1 MTRTFVGGLL
11 IAMCLTHLLWA
22 CAVQAQ
28 GEYQY
33 TIRAGDILKI
43 TIWGHDDLSKEYPVD
58 DDGFVPFPLVGRVRA
73 SGLTT
78 KTLAARLTEV
88 LEKDY
93 LVNPQVMVVV
103 KEYFFNP
110 RNAGV
115 MEQPSG
121 VGEVGAIAC
130 GDALRLMIKVDPAT
144 ELITDARFETLVVSP
159 VPVALIDVPMLLIH
173 WTPNDK
179 SDEYRPPRNCCQST
193 AGTSSGG
200 CPEGIIVA
208 LAERRS

>member
-1 MTRTFVGGLL
+1 VTRTFVVGLL
-11 IAMCLTHLLWA
+11 IAVCLAPLVDA
-22 CAVQAQ
+22 RAVQAQ

-43 TIWGHDDLSKEYPVD
+43 TVWGQEDLSKEYPVD

-110 RNAGV
+110 A
-115 MEQPSG
+115 P
-121 VGEVGAIAC
+121 
-130 GDALRLMIKVDPAT
+130 
-144 ELITDARFETLVVSP
+144 
-159 VPVALIDVPMLLIH
+159 
-173 WTPNDK
+173 
-179 SDEYRPPRNCCQST
+179 RPR
-193 AGTSSGG
+193 
-200 CPEGIIVA
+200 PEPG
-208 LAERRS
+208 S

>member
-58 DDGFVPFPLVGRVRA
+58 DDGFVPFPLVGRVKA

-78 KTLAARLTEV
+78 KTLAAHLTEA

-93 LVNPQVMVVV
+93 LVNPQVMVAV

-110 RNAGV
+110 A
-115 MEQPSG
+115 P
-121 VGEVGAIAC
+121 
-130 GDALRLMIKVDPAT
+130 
-144 ELITDARFETLVVSP
+144 
-159 VPVALIDVPMLLIH
+159 
-173 WTPNDK
+173 
-179 SDEYRPPRNCCQST
+179 RPRPD
-193 AGTSSGG
+193 SGG
-200 CPEGIIVA
+200 
-208 LAERRS
+208 